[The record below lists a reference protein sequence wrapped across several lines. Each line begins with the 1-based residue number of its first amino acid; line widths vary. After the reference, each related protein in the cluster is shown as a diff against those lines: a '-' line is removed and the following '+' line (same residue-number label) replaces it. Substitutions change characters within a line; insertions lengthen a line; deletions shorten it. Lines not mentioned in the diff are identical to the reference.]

1 MDDVLRKILEN
12 HYSVLVREVARIKAL
27 LDEDTARRQ
36 QRAGIAGGDGSAT
49 MHNFQDKQQ
58 MVRTTVR
65 STQPVQPV

>member
-1 MDDVLRKILEN
+1 M
-12 HYSVLVREVARIKAL
+12 REVARIKAL

-36 QRAGIAGGDGSAT
+36 QRVGIAGGDGSAT